1 MAELEESKNNLL
13 LENQQFREN
22 VSGLHST
29 IQNLENSS
37 SSSAS
42 QDASA
47 KDRASENEE
56 LKSQIE
62 EAYMLVEKLMAENAE
77 LVEKVHMLCVE
88 LDRPDTEIKLSEVTG
103 SDGLTEFVKPSEPES
118 SEVTSIS
125 VPELDSSEKTL
136 AVNDNSDS
144 IHAEHARDLQLVPD
158 DIEEIVQIPLDDNDV
173 RDLQLQD
180 TKNVEND
187 DAVPIT
193 DAPLIG
199 APFRLISFFA
209 KYVSGADLVSQNSSN
224 TSN

>member
-1 MAELEESKNNLL
+1 
-13 LENQQFREN
+13 
-22 VSGLHST
+22 
-29 IQNLENSS
+29 
-37 SSSAS
+37 
-42 QDASA
+42 
-47 KDRASENEE
+47 
-56 LKSQIE
+56 
-62 EAYMLVEKLMAENAE
+62 
-77 LVEKVHMLCVE
+77 MLCVE

-103 SDGLTEFVKPSEPES
+103 PDGLTEFVKPSEPES

-125 VPELDSSEKTL
+125 VPELDSLEKTL
-136 AVNDNSDS
+136 VVNDNSDS

-180 TKNVEND
+180 TMNVEND

-224 TSN
+224 TSS

>member
-1 MAELEESKNNLL
+1 MEIKNKAWQVAELEESKNNLL
-13 LENQQFREN
+13 LENQQLR
-22 VSGLHST
+22 
-29 IQNLENSS
+29 ENSS

-103 SDGLTEFVKPSEPES
+103 PDGLTEFVKSSEPES
-118 SEVTSIS
+118 SEATSIS
-125 VPELDSSEKTL
+125 VPELDSLEKTL
-136 AVNDNSDS
+136 VVNDNSDS
-144 IHAEHARDLQLVPD
+144 IHAKHARDLQLVPD

>member
-1 MAELEESKNNLL
+1 
-13 LENQQFREN
+13 
-22 VSGLHST
+22 
-29 IQNLENSS
+29 
-37 SSSAS
+37 
-42 QDASA
+42 
-47 KDRASENEE
+47 
-56 LKSQIE
+56 
-62 EAYMLVEKLMAENAE
+62 
-77 LVEKVHMLCVE
+77 MLCVE

-103 SDGLTEFVKPSEPES
+103 PDGLTEFVKPSEAES

-125 VPELDSSEKTL
+125 VPELDSLEKTL
-136 AVNDNSDS
+136 VVNDNSDS
-144 IHAEHARDLQLVPD
+144 IHVEHARDLQLVPD

-173 RDLQLQD
+173 RDLQQQD

>member
-1 MAELEESKNNLL
+1 
-13 LENQQFREN
+13 
-22 VSGLHST
+22 
-29 IQNLENSS
+29 
-37 SSSAS
+37 
-42 QDASA
+42 
-47 KDRASENEE
+47 
-56 LKSQIE
+56 
-62 EAYMLVEKLMAENAE
+62 
-77 LVEKVHMLCVE
+77 MLCVE

-103 SDGLTEFVKPSEPES
+103 PDGLTEFVKPSEPES
-118 SEVTSIS
+118 SEATSIS
-125 VPELDSSEKTL
+125 VLELDSLEKTL
-136 AVNDNSDS
+136 VVNDNSDS
-144 IHAEHARDLQLVPD
+144 IHAEHAGDLQLVPD

-224 TSN
+224 TIN

>member
-13 LENQQFREN
+13 LENQQLR
-22 VSGLHST
+22 
-29 IQNLENSS
+29 ENSS

-103 SDGLTEFVKPSEPES
+103 PDGLTEFVKSSEPES
-118 SEVTSIS
+118 SEATSIS
-125 VPELDSSEKTL
+125 VPELDSLEKTL
-136 AVNDNSDS
+136 VVNDNSDS

>member
-13 LENQQFREN
+13 LENQQLREN

-88 LDRPDTEIKLSEVTG
+88 LDRPDMEIKLSEVTEH
-103 SDGLTEFVKPSEPES
+103 DGLTEFVKPSEPES

-125 VPELDSSEKTL
+125 VPELDSLEKTL
-136 AVNDNSDS
+136 VVNDNSDS
-144 IHAEHARDLQLVPD
+144 IHAEHARHLQLVPD

-173 RDLQLQD
+173 RDLQLHD

-209 KYVSGADLVSQNSSN
+209 EYVSGADLVSQNTSN

>member
-13 LENQQFREN
+13 LENQQLREN
-22 VSGLHST
+22 VSVLHST
-29 IQNLENSS
+29 IQNLENS

-47 KDRASENEE
+47 KDRASENEK

-103 SDGLTEFVKPSEPES
+103 PDGLTEFVKPSEPES

-125 VPELDSSEKTL
+125 VPELDSLEKTL
-136 AVNDNSDS
+136 VVNDNIDS

-180 TKNVEND
+180 TENVEND

>member
-1 MAELEESKNNLL
+1 MEESKNNLL
-13 LENQQFREN
+13 LENQQLR
-22 VSGLHST
+22 
-29 IQNLENSS
+29 ENSS

-103 SDGLTEFVKPSEPES
+103 PDGLTEFVKSSEPES
-118 SEVTSIS
+118 SEATSIS
-125 VPELDSSEKTL
+125 VPELDSLEKTL
-136 AVNDNSDS
+136 VVNDNSDS